1 MDQILQILIQNGYI
15 DEAGAKDLQDLA
27 KTESKTVRQTV
38 IDQGILDEDSLLA
51 AMAAYQD
58 TEAIDLGSMTIESEV
73 TEAIPASTARMYN
86 VFPVAADESSVTL
99 ATFDLVDPRISDEM
113 LFTLS
118 KEVRFVFARE
128 KDVMDRIAQYY
139 GDANASVADMIK
151 ALGEGMSDDEA
162 LAAGAGANDIASM
175 ESAAN
180 SNAII
185 RFVNLV
191 LYQGVVDHA
200 ADIHIEPFEND
211 FKIRYRVDGA
221 LYEMKA
227 PDVKMAPAIISR
239 VKILAGLNIAERRV
253 PQDGRIALTV
263 AGRPVDLRVSCLP
276 TVHGE
281 SVVMRILDQTT
292 TSLDLENVGLPED
305 VYEQIT
311 MDIEK
316 PNGIFIVTGPTGSG
330 KTTTLYS
337 VLRRINQIDTKLLT
351 AEEPVEYN
359 VDGIVQ
365 VPIDARAGNTFA
377 KVLRAFLRQDPDVM
391 MIGEIRDLETAEIAV
406 QAALTGHFVFS
417 TLHTNDA
424 AGAVMRLVDMNVAPY
439 LLSST
444 LEGVLGQRLVRTCC
458 KECKQAYEPD
468 DETLERIE
476 MTRDQIGG
484 RPFYFGKGCK
494 TCNGTGYKG
503 RKGVFEYL
511 RMSNPLRE
519 LVNNKAPTL
528 IIREKARELGMR
540 TMREDGI
547 RSILDG
553 YTTVDEVLRYT

>member
-1 MDQILQILIQNGYI
+1 MLDPILQILIQNGYI
-15 DEAGAKDLQDLA
+15 DEEQAKDLQDLA
-27 KTESKTVRQTV
+27 KTESKPVRKLV
-38 IDQGILDEDSLLA
+38 VDQEILTEDDLLA

-58 TEAIDLGSMTIESEV
+58 TEAIDLGGMTIDTEV

-86 VFPVAADESSVTL
+86 VFPVASDDTSVTL

-139 GDANASVADMIK
+139 GDANESVADMIK
-151 ALGEGMSDDEA
+151 SLGEGLDDDA
-162 LAAGAGANDIASM
+162 LAAGNVNDIASM

-180 SNAII
+180 SSAII

-191 LYQGVVDHA
+191 LYQGVVDRA
-200 ADIHIEPFEND
+200 SDIHIEPFEKD

-239 VKILAGLNIAERRV
+239 IKILSNLNIAERRI

-276 TVHGE
+276 TAHGE
-281 SVVMRILDQTT
+281 SVVMRILDQSA

-365 VPIDARAGNTFA
+365 VPIDAQAGNTFA
-377 KVLRAFLRQDPDVM
+377 IREGAARLPATGPRRDDDRRDPRPRDGGDRRAGRAHRPLRVLDAAHQRRRRRGDAPRRHERRALPPLVHARGRARPATRAHLLRRVQAVLRARR
-391 MIGEIRDLETAEIAV
+391 RDA
-406 QAALTGHFVFS
+406 
-417 TLHTNDA
+417 
-424 AGAVMRLVDMNVAPY
+424 
-439 LLSST
+439 
-444 LEGVLGQRLVRTCC
+444 
-458 KECKQAYEPD
+458 
-468 DETLERIE
+468 
-476 MTRDQIGG
+476 
-484 RPFYFGKGCK
+484 RPH
-494 TCNGTGYKG
+494 
-503 RKGVFEYL
+503 
-511 RMSNPLRE
+511 
-519 LVNNKAPTL
+519 
-528 IIREKARELGMR
+528 
-540 TMREDGI
+540 
-547 RSILDG
+547 
-553 YTTVDEVLRYT
+553 